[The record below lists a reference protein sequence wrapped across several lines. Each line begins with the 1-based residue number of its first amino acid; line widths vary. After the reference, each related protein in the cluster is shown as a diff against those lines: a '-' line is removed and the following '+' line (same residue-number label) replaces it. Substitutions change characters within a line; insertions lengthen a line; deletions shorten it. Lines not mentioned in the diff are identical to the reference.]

1 MNKLSSGWSLLP
13 TTEFQKRPRDDFK
26 YGIWTLIISVP
37 ELLALKTQL
46 RRSSSSAGVS
56 QRTKT
61 DANFSQQNQL
71 LTTYFL
77 RSSYLHN
84 KLIRKNRFKRILIH
98 SLTVFDS
105 QEKKWRILSLH
116 KDYTLSLFWL
126 CLRVTGVSSTN
137 VLVVY
142 TPVPLVSCS
151 STSFID

>member
-1 MNKLSSGWSLLP
+1 MISLANNRVSKTP
-13 TTEFQKRPRDDFK
+13 TRWFQIWNLDTDHLCARTE
-26 YGIWTLIISVP
+26 
-37 ELLALKTQL
+37 LALKTQL

-84 KLIRKNRFKRILIH
+84 KLIRKQVQKN
-98 SLTVFDS
+98 FDS
-105 QEKKWRILSLH
+105 FINSVWFSRKKWRILSLH
-116 KDYTLSLFWL
+116 KDYTLSLLWL